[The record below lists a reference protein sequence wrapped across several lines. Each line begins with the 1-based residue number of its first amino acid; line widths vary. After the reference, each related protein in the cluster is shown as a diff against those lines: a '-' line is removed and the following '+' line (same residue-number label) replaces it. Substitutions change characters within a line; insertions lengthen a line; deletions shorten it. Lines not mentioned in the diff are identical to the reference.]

1 MQEESNVSSATQK
14 GLQNASEDAV
24 FGQDENA
31 KEQKVIFC
39 GGGRITSNGLTSNS
53 VRIRFTIIENKV
65 LNNLSSK

>member
-39 GGGRITSNGLTSNS
+39 GVMGRITSNGLTSNS
-53 VRIRFTIIENKV
+53 VRIGALLLLKIRC
-65 LNNLSSK
+65 

>member
-39 GGGRITSNGLTSNS
+39 GGELG
-53 VRIRFTIIENKV
+53 
-65 LNNLSSK
+65 